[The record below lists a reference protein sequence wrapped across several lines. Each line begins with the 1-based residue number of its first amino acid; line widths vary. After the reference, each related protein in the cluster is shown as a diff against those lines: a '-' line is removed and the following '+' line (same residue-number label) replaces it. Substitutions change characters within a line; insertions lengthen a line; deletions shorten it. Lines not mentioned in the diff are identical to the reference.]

1 MAYQFVNRSTGK
13 SQVTDENSTIFT
25 LNGINT
31 STTDANVIMSGLS
44 TLLDIVGWT
53 VQDANRVVTQDIEE
67 TT

>member
-13 SQVTDENSTIFT
+13 SQITDENASTFT
-25 LNGINT
+25 LAGINT
-31 STTDANVIMSGLS
+31 STTDANVIMGGLS
-44 TLLDIVGWT
+44 ILLDIVGWT

>member
-13 SQVTDENSTIFT
+13 SQITDENSTVFT

-31 STTDANVIMSGLS
+31 STNDANVIMSGLS

>member
-13 SQVTDENSTIFT
+13 SQITDENDSTLT

-31 STTDANVIMSGLS
+31 ATTDANVIMGGLS
-44 TLLDIVGWT
+44 ILLDIVGWT

>member
-13 SQVTDENSTIFT
+13 SQVTDENDSTFT
-25 LNGINT
+25 LAGINT
-31 STTDANVIMSGLS
+31 STTDANVIMGGLS

>member
-13 SQVTDENSTIFT
+13 SQVTDENDSTFT
-25 LNGINT
+25 LAGINT
-31 STTDANVIMSGLS
+31 STTDANVIMGGLS

-53 VQDANRVVTQDIEE
+53 VADANRVVTQDIEE

>member
-13 SQVTDENSTIFT
+13 SQVTDENSTVFT

-31 STTDANVIMSGLS
+31 STNDANVIMSGLS

>member
-13 SQVTDENSTIFT
+13 SQITDENDSTFT
-25 LNGINT
+25 LAGINT
-31 STTDANVIMSGLS
+31 STTDANVIMGGLS

>member
-13 SQVTDENSTIFT
+13 SQVTDENDSTFT

-31 STTDANVIMSGLS
+31 ETTDANVIMAGLS

>member
-31 STTDANVIMSGLS
+31 STTDANVIMAGLS

>member
-13 SQVTDENSTIFT
+13 SQITDENASTFT
-25 LNGINT
+25 LAGINT
-31 STTDANVIMSGLS
+31 ATTDANVIMGGLS

-53 VQDANRVVTQDIEE
+53 VADANRVVTQDIEE

>member
-13 SQVTDENSTIFT
+13 SQVTAENDSTFT
-25 LNGINT
+25 LAGINT
-31 STTDANVIMSGLS
+31 STTDANVIMGGLS